1 MVNQGEKAIEKIAV
15 LTSGGDAPGM
25 NAVIRAIVRSGI
37 ENGLEVYGIYDGY
50 LGLIEGNIE
59 KMDRNDVTNIINRG
73 GTILGSARL
82 PEFCKDEVARIAV
95 EQLKRRGIQ
104 AVITIGGDGTYRGA
118 LKLTGM
124 GINCIGVPGTI
135 DNDIASTEFTIGFDT
150 AVNTA
155 VDAIDKL
162 RDTSNSHQRCSIV
175 EVMGRYCGDIAYAAS
190 VATGADLVIT
200 SETGFSLEEVINTV
214 KRCQNHKSR
223 HVLIV
228 ITEHIT
234 DVRELAKQVHEY
246 TGFDTRATILG
257 HIQRG
262 GNPSPFDRVLAT
274 RLGNAAVEE
283 LLKGEG
289 GKCIGVFKNEIVA
302 TPIEEALQMKKQMF
316 KGYKELTKKVS

>member
-1 MVNQGEKAIEKIAV
+1 MVESEMNTIQKIAV

-37 ENGLEVYGIYDGY
+37 ENDLEVYGVYDGY
-50 LGLIEGNIE
+50 RGLVEGKIE

-82 PEFCKDEVARIAV
+82 PEFNKDEVAQIAV
-95 EQLKRRGIQ
+95 KQLKNRGIQ

-175 EVMGRYCGDIAYAAS
+175 EVMGRYCGDIAYAAA

-200 SETGFSLEEVINTV
+200 SETGFSLKEVIDTV
-214 KRCQNHKSR
+214 KRCQDHKSR

-234 DVRELAKQVHEY
+234 DVRELAKQIQEY

-262 GNPSPFDRVLAT
+262 GNPSPFDRVLST

-289 GKCIGVFKNEIVA
+289 GKCMGVFKNEIVA
-302 TPIEEALQMKKQMF
+302 TPIEDALKMKKQMF